1 IPRVLQ
7 KLFGYVDKLQREVD
21 DNGETF
27 SVSISFLQIYQ
38 ERIYDLL
45 NPAPVLPQ
53 GFGQAEDSGLR
64 LRWDA
69 AREHFYVENLFVY
82 QCTSAEDA
90 LKFYNAGVQRKQ
102 MASTAMNIASSRSHT
117 VLMLTLR
124 RRSVLAETS
133 DLGSGEAVR
142 EVMSHLALVD
152 LAGSEKAAAANEGN
166 PERFKEAVNINQSLF
181 VLRRVIT
188 ALSRRDSSHEE
199 DTHIPYRESKL
210 TSLLQH
216 AIGGKG
222 FMVMLACLSPADR
235 SYEEN
240 LSTLQ
245 YAAQA
250 ALIKNEPTINLDPK
264 DRLIQQLQQQLSEA
278 HAFILEKM
286 GLQELPP
293 ELRRNSLP
301 APRPRRAQARSMSA
315 GPLSKAKEV
324 TSGAPSS
331 APESRRRSER
341 SLERGKAEDPPKV
354 GSEGE
359 KRHRLPPIPSQRSAG
374 ADLAMYRL
382 SSPSQSRASRMKHSV
397 SVESHDIVDSPVR
410 SASAADN
417 PRPQVRS
424 RGLPRTCSWDPRK
437 SKDLESQL
445 KEAEAATQALEA
457 KLRDALRRKAEKAE
471 KAAQL
476 LRPPEGAETT
486 EDIRETSQKADE
498 DRLHPERQLSD
509 SDSML
514 PKYLP
519 ANPLGDEA
527 LAKWAQHVLHEKDK
541 GHRKMSLPLSGD
553 SSQVVTMY
561 CWCYTYLWAKPLG
574 TSKLDELLEMVE
586 QLLEL
591 SFQSMELQ
599 GVVAENLTNPN
610 ATSRQKLAMLS
621 VLARSSHFPPEFK
634 EVCAEVCSK
643 SSDAALSALSASDLV
658 NTFNIH
664 LCTVFDGPAAL
675 KHWMTE
681 DAGMKSFF
689 QVHTSQKW
697 YQKQDQELAA
707 FLQSPVCKTLRQ
719 AAEKEG
725 LNLQN
730 CEPGQVYHLEMVEAD
745 AKERLAALSETPP
758 LAVICIKSKEQLRW
772 YVPVTAQVE
781 PNQDLAGQ
789 NRCHEFRFMFRGAV
803 QKLRHVQT
811 MGYRP
816 CVIWLS
822 EWNQLETEAARR
834 EYLRA
839 AVSDYVAFTPSA
851 VQVIKDFPSCM

>member
-1 IPRVLQ
+1 MQKVAAGYHATVFAYGQTGSGKTYTMEGYRYRPDAKAAEAGKPQVCVHSTTPERLGVIPRVLQ

-21 DNGETF
+21 DIGETF

-264 DRLIQQLQQQLSEA
+264 DRLIQQLQQQLREA

-324 TSGAPSS
+324 TSAAPSS

-341 SLERGKAEDPPKV
+341 SLERGKAEDPPKF

-382 SSPSQSRASRMKHSV
+382 SSPSQSRGSRMKHSL
-397 SVESHDIVDSPVR
+397 SVESHDVVDSPVR
-410 SASAADN
+410 SALAAEN

-424 RGLPRTCSWDPRK
+424 RGLPRTCSWESRK
-437 SKDLESQL
+437 GKDLESQL

-476 LRPPEGAETT
+476 LRPPEGAETS
-486 EDIRETSQKADE
+486 EVDE

-527 LAKWAQHVLHEKDK
+527 LAKWAQHVLHEKEK
-541 GHRKMSLPLSGD
+541 GHGIGAEIGCLLG
-553 SSQVVTMY
+553 
-561 CWCYTYLWAKPLG
+561 PLG
-574 TSKLDELLEMVE
+574 
-586 QLLEL
+586 
-591 SFQSMELQ
+591 
-599 GVVAENLTNPN
+599 
-610 ATSRQKLAMLS
+610 
-621 VLARSSHFPPEFK
+621 H
-634 EVCAEVCSK
+634 
-643 SSDAALSALSASDLV
+643 
-658 NTFNIH
+658 
-664 LCTVFDGPAAL
+664 
-675 KHWMTE
+675 
-681 DAGMKSFF
+681 
-689 QVHTSQKW
+689 
-697 YQKQDQELAA
+697 
-707 FLQSPVCKTLRQ
+707 
-719 AAEKEG
+719 
-725 LNLQN
+725 
-730 CEPGQVYHLEMVEAD
+730 
-745 AKERLAALSETPP
+745 
-758 LAVICIKSKEQLRW
+758 
-772 YVPVTAQVE
+772 
-781 PNQDLAGQ
+781 
-789 NRCHEFRFMFRGAV
+789 
-803 QKLRHVQT
+803 
-811 MGYRP
+811 
-816 CVIWLS
+816 
-822 EWNQLETEAARR
+822 
-834 EYLRA
+834 
-839 AVSDYVAFTPSA
+839 
-851 VQVIKDFPSCM
+851 